1 MTKGKRLPWLT
12 QFWTRR
18 GRGPSS
24 ARRYEAALFLAAA
37 AQIARLPLHPPTLIP
52 YITYLPFVLLS
63 AAYGGFWPGLLTTVL
78 CFLEALYFATE
89 PVGSLA
95 VRDPSNWF
103 GLGAFML
110 TGLLANI
117 LFERAKRARLAS
129 NLELTT
135 MYASTPV
142 ALMVLDGDLR
152 VRKANDMARGFAGPG
167 AVDPVGQPLGGIL
180 RCLNA
185 LADQRGCGYGPTCSQ
200 CQVRSAALDSA
211 RNGISHK
218 DVEAWVPVSIEGRVE
233 PRYLSVSTGVIQA
246 DGERLILV
254 AASDVTRLK
263 KSEAALSETVRALES
278 ALAQKTVLLKEIH
291 HRVKNN
297 LAVISSLLSM
307 KADTVEVKEAKE
319 ALEES
324 QRRVFSIA
332 LIHEQLYGSD
342 HLDRINFFEYARQLV
357 EQLQSAFVGSPE
369 QIDVVLDVAPIE
381 IGIHRAV
388 PCALILNELVSN
400 AFKHAFP
407 GERRGE
413 VLVSLRE
420 SAPGCLELA
429 IEDNGVGS
437 PPGLVERNTQSLGLR
452 IVSIL
457 SRQLEGSLEH
467 QSATGAGTR
476 FVLRF
481 PAGSSRRAA

>member
-1 MTKGKRLPWLT
+1 
-12 QFWTRR
+12 
-18 GRGPSS
+18 
-24 ARRYEAALFLAAA
+24 
-37 AQIARLPLHPPTLIP
+37 
-52 YITYLPFVLLS
+52 
-63 AAYGGFWPGLLTTVL
+63 
-78 CFLEALYFATE
+78 
-89 PVGSLA
+89 
-95 VRDPSNWF
+95 
-103 GLGAFML
+103 
-110 TGLLANI
+110 
-117 LFERAKRARLAS
+117 
-129 NLELTT
+129 
-135 MYASTPV
+135 
-142 ALMVLDGDLR
+142 
-152 VRKANDMARGFAGPG
+152 
-167 AVDPVGQPLGGIL
+167 
-180 RCLNA
+180 
-185 LADQRGCGYGPTCSQ
+185 
-200 CQVRSAALDSA
+200 VRSAALDSA

>member
-1 MTKGKRLPWLT
+1 
-12 QFWTRR
+12 
-18 GRGPSS
+18 
-24 ARRYEAALFLAAA
+24 
-37 AQIARLPLHPPTLIP
+37 
-52 YITYLPFVLLS
+52 
-63 AAYGGFWPGLLTTVL
+63 
-78 CFLEALYFATE
+78 
-89 PVGSLA
+89 
-95 VRDPSNWF
+95 
-103 GLGAFML
+103 
-110 TGLLANI
+110 
-117 LFERAKRARLAS
+117 
-129 NLELTT
+129 
-135 MYASTPV
+135 
-142 ALMVLDGDLR
+142 
-152 VRKANDMARGFAGPG
+152 
-167 AVDPVGQPLGGIL
+167 
-180 RCLNA
+180 
-185 LADQRGCGYGPTCSQ
+185 
-200 CQVRSAALDSA
+200 VRSAALDSA

-218 DVEAWVPVSIEGRVE
+218 NVEAWVPVAIEGRVE
-233 PRYLSVSTGVIQA
+233 RRYLSVSTGVIQT

-254 AASDVTRLK
+254 SASDVTRLK
-263 KSEAALSETVRALES
+263 KSEGALSETVRALES
-278 ALAQKTVLLKEIH
+278 ALAGKTVLLKEIH

-357 EQLQSAFVGSPE
+357 EQLQSSFVGSPE

-381 IGIHRAV
+381 MGVHRAV

-407 GERRGE
+407 GARRGE

-420 SAPGCLELA
+420 PSPGYLELA
-429 IEDNGVGS
+429 VADNGIGS
-437 PPGLVERNTQSLGLR
+437 PPGLAARHTRSLGLE
-452 IVSIL
+452 IVGIL
-457 SRQLEGSLEH
+457 SRQLEGSLEQ
-467 QSATGAGTR
+467 QSAIGAGTR